1 MVRPEYSG
9 GGLVNLVASLTEAC
23 GGAPRH
29 PPLSLLPAAALSGAR
44 AIVLVII
51 DGLGDH
57 FLRRHGVGSELERRR
72 QGALT
77 SVFPSTTA
85 SAITTTYTG
94 CTPREHGLTGWYTLF
109 GEAACVAAPLPFHSR
124 GDKLPL
130 RARGVRGAD
139 LYAALSLFD
148 GLAAQPIVVSHRSI
162 IDSEYNRH
170 HCGRAARRAYDDL
183 DGFVRE
189 TEAAVKSP
197 PHGRKFVYAY
207 WPEFDALSHRHGC
220 ESAEVRAQFAAL
232 DAAFGELLRRLA
244 GAECAVVASADHGF
258 LDSAPAESLEL
269 ADAPGLAALLRYPL
283 CGERRVAFCHV
294 QPGRVDEFIARA
306 TDWLGE
312 RAQVRESRVL
322 VEDGW
327 FGAGATHPRFAE
339 RVGDVT
345 LLMNA
350 CYTIKDWTPGE
361 ARHLHLGNH
370 GGASAEEMMVP
381 LVIAKT

>member
-1 MVRPEYSG
+1 MIRPEYSG
-9 GGLVNLVASLTEAC
+9 GSLVNLVASLTEAC
-23 GGAPRH
+23 GGTPRH
-29 PPLSLLPAAALSGAR
+29 PPLSLLPVSALRGAR

-57 FLRRHGVGSELERRR
+57 FLRRHGAGSELERRR
-72 QGALT
+72 RGALT

-130 RARGVRGAD
+130 GARGVRASD
-139 LYAALSLFD
+139 LYSAGSLLD

-183 DGFVRE
+183 EGFVRE
-189 TEAAVKSP
+189 TEAAVKTP

-207 WPEFDALSHRHGC
+207 WPEFDTLSHRHGC
-220 ESAEVRAQFAAL
+220 ESAAVRSQFAAL
-232 DAAFGELLRRLA
+232 DAAFGDLLGRLA

-258 LDSAPAESLEL
+258 LDSAPAQSLEL
-269 ADAPGLAALLRYPL
+269 ADAPGLTAWLRYPL

-294 QPGRVDEFIARA
+294 QPDRVAEFVARA
-306 TDWLGE
+306 THWLGE
-312 RAQVRESRVL
+312 RAQVRESRTL
-322 VEDGW
+322 VDEGW
-327 FGAGATHPRFAE
+327 FGPGAAHPRFAE

-345 LLMNA
+345 LMMNG
-350 CYTIKDWTPGE
+350 CYTIKDWTCGE
-361 ARHLHLGNH
+361 SRHLHLGNH
-370 GGASAEEMMVP
+370 GGASAEEMMIP
-381 LVIAKT
+381 LVVANT